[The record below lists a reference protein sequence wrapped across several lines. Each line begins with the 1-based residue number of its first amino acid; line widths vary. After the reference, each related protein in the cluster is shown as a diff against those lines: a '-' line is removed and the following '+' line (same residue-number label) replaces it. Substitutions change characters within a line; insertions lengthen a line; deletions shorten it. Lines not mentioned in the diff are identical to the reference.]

1 MPLFPPLCTRQFPVR
16 CELCGGIGPHS
27 ECLCAACQQD
37 LPRINKCCFQ
47 CGRAMLQNSDVC
59 GQCLAQP
66 WFADRTIAAFQ
77 YQYPLDRLIIKLKYK
92 QCISLVS
99 PLAGALSSRLS
110 INQLRPLPEVMV
122 PVPLHY
128 LRLYSRGFN
137 QSVEVCRIL
146 GRRLNIPV
154 DLDIVE
160 RIRNT
165 KPMINLTAE
174 ERSKNIRAAF
184 KLTRRLPYRS
194 IAIVDDVI
202 TSGSTVNELARLFR
216 LAGAA
221 YIEFWALAR
230 AD

>member
-1 MPLFPPLCTRQFPVR
+1 MSLFPWLYRLRFPAR

-27 ECLCAACQQD
+27 EAVCAACQLD
-37 LPRINKCCFQ
+37 LPRISNCCFQ
-47 CGRAMLQNSDVC
+47 CGRTMLQGSDVC
-59 GQCLAQP
+59 GLCLVQP
-66 WFADRTIAAFQ
+66 WFADRTVTAFQ
-77 YQYPLDRLIIKLKYK
+77 YRYPLDRLIKKLKYK

-99 PLAGALSSRLS
+99 PLAGVLSSRLLADHS
-110 INQLRPLPEVMV
+110 FPRPEVMV

-128 LRLYSRGFN
+128 LRLYARGFN

-160 RIRNT
+160 RTRNT
-165 KPMINLTAE
+165 SSMIDLTAV
-174 ERSKNIRAAF
+174 ERRKNIRGAF

-194 IAIVDDVI
+194 IAIVDDVV
-202 TSGSTVNELARLFR
+202 TSGSTANELARLFR
-216 LAGAA
+216 LAGAV

-230 AD
+230 AE